1 MTNNTIKIPFK
12 VSART
17 AKLIGLEN
25 FSTEEGAII
34 ELVKNT
40 YDADASKCIL
50 IFDLKIKKE
59 KIIDEDGNEIE
70 IEKFEKEN
78 SCIYIIDN
86 GIGMNDLIIQNQW
99 MTIGTDNKLYE
110 HTTVGKRVKTGA
122 KGIGR
127 FALNRLGMLTNMTS
141 LPTMLEV
148 INEDVEVTEDS
159 SKDIINTKLIPN
171 TDNIGFEWI
180 VDWKD
185 FDKKGAT
192 VSDVQA
198 VLSGKENL
206 NLKKEF
212 LDKFTTHSKIKKA
225 LEEVDFKSGTV
236 IEITELNDDWNEEKL
251 AKLFSNL
258 EMLLPPEEQNDFGI
272 EFFLLNNVEEFGTVK
287 RAYYDDFDYK
297 VKASYNQ
304 NDDKILKVDISRNEL
319 DIDALENRYAK
330 VFEMDMMKNSPYKLE
345 DFKRENIE
353 INIPVEKWISEKVDQ
368 DLLERIGK
376 FDFTF
381 YFLKNTISDD
391 KGDGDLKKYPY
402 KSINSANRK
411 SWLKKFGGIKIFR
424 DDFRIRPYGEN
435 GDDWLRLGE
444 RQAQSPGGAG
454 QRLGGYRIRPNQIAG
469 TIKISRLHNTSFQD
483 KSGREGLIENDEF
496 ELFKN
501 IIKEVISLFERDRNV
516 IMYNLSELHKRNN
529 VEAEKLRRAKE
540 EAEKIRKHKEER
552 EEKEA
557 SSETQNENTSSSES
571 GSSNE
576 STSSNENKEYSESEE
591 NMADAI
597 LILEKENEKK
607 DEELRLLRSLAS
619 VGLIISSFAHEVR
632 SLRARL
638 IPRTKFLVNELRN
651 HLNEEELEKN
661 LDKDDNPFYM
671 IDLMRDEDV
680 KLKHWL
686 DYSLSTLKI
695 DKRERN
701 NLNFSEYFENF
712 KANWSKALEQRNI
725 SLELHKLDDSE
736 HVIRAFEVNMDSIFN
751 NLLSNSI
758 NAHNGFNKD
767 QKKIEISMQKK
778 EGDIEII
785 FSDNAKG
792 LDKKYNDD
800 PDEIFNLNESSKTDN
815 KGNKIGTGLGLY
827 IVKSIIEEYNNSS
840 ISIIKIDN
848 GVTFKITFKSSK

>member
-1 MTNNTIKIPFK
+1 MTNNTKKIPFK

-40 YDADASKCIL
+40 YDADARNCIL

-59 KIIDEDGNEIE
+59 KIINEEGAEIE
-70 IEKFEKEN
+70 IDRFEKEN
-78 SCIYIIDN
+78 SSIYVIDN
-86 GIGMNDLIIQNQW
+86 GIGMNDRIIQNQW

-110 HTTVGKRVKTGA
+110 HTTEAGRIKTGA

-127 FALNRLGMLTNMTS
+127 FALNRLGMLTDMTS
-141 LPTMLEV
+141 LPTLLEV
-148 INEDVEVTEDS
+148 VDEDKKVVENDLEDAS
-159 SKDIINTKLIPN
+159 NYKLIPN
-171 TDNIGFEWI
+171 SNNIGFEWT

-192 VSDVQA
+192 VSDVEA
-198 VLSGKENL
+198 ILSQKENL
-206 NLKKEF
+206 NLKQEF
-212 LDKFTTHSKIKKA
+212 LNRFSSYSKIKE
-225 LEEVDFKSGTV
+225 LIESVDFKSGTV
-236 IEITELNDDWNEEKL
+236 IEITELNDEWNEEKL
-251 AKLFSNL
+251 RKLFGNL

-272 EFFLLNNVEEFGTVK
+272 DFFLLGDLENFGTVK
-287 RAYYDDFDYK
+287 KAYYDDYDYK
-297 VKASYNQ
+297 LKATY
-304 NDDKILKVDISRNEL
+304 NDDKVLKVEIYRDEL
-319 DIDALENRYAK
+319 DVDALENRYAEL
-330 VFEMDMMKNSPYKLE
+330 FELDMMKSSPYKLE
-345 DFKRENIE
+345 EFKKEKIE
-353 INIPVEKWISEKVDQ
+353 LNIPIEKLISEKVDK
-368 DLLERIGK
+368 DLLERVGK

-391 KGDGDLKKYPY
+391 KEDGDLRKYPY
-402 KSINSANRK
+402 QSINSANRK

-469 TIKISRLHNTSFQD
+469 TIKISRLHNESFQD
-483 KSGREGLIENDEF
+483 KSGREGIIENDEF

-501 IIKEVISLFERDRNV
+501 ILLDIIGLFEKDRNV
-516 IMYNLSELHKRNN
+516 VMYNLSKLYSVRNE
-529 VEAEKLRRAKE
+529 EAEKLRKAKE
-540 EAEKIRKHKEER
+540 EAERIRKQKEER
-552 EEKEA
+552 KEKKDSSENREKENSSEEK
-557 SSETQNENTSSSES
+557 
-571 GSSNE
+571 
-576 STSSNENKEYSESEE
+576 KEYSESEE

-597 LILEKENEKK
+597 FILEKESGKK

-638 IPRTKFLVNELRN
+638 IPRTKFLVDELRN
-651 HLNEEELEKN
+651 HLDEEELAKN

-695 DKRERN
+695 DKRERK
-701 NLNFSEYFENF
+701 NLDFSQYFESF

-725 SLELHKLDDSE
+725 SLELHTLDDNESI
-736 HVIRAFEVNMDSIFN
+736 IRAFEVNMDSIFN

-758 NAHNGFNKD
+758 NAHYGYNKE
-767 QKKIEISMQKK
+767 QKKIEISWQKK
-778 EGDIEII
+778 GSDVEIT
-785 FSDNAKG
+785 FSDNGKG
-792 LDKKYNDD
+792 LDKKYNDN
-800 PDEIFNLNESSKTDN
+800 PEEIFNLNESSKSDN

-840 ISIIKIDN
+840 ISIIKIEN
-848 GVTFKITFKSSK
+848 GLTFKITFKTRK

>member
-1 MTNNTIKIPFK
+1 MEEKKTNNSIKIPFK

-25 FSTEEGAII
+25 FSTEEGAVI

-40 YDADASKCIL
+40 YDADAKNCIL

-59 KIIDEDGNEIE
+59 KGINEKGIE
-70 IEKFEKEN
+70 IEVEKFAKEN

-86 GIGMNDLIIQNQW
+86 GLGMNDKIIQNQW

-110 HTTVGKRVKTGA
+110 HTTEAGRVKTGA

-127 FALNRLGMLTNMTS
+127 FALNRLGMLTNMIS
-141 LPTMLEV
+141 LPTLLEEEVEDAKV
-148 INEDVEVTEDS
+148 IEDNFFEIQ
-159 SKDIINTKLIPN
+159 KKLIPN
-171 TDNIGFEWI
+171 NNIIGFEWT

-192 VSDVQA
+192 VSDVEA
-198 VLSGKENL
+198 VLSEKRNL
-206 NLKKEF
+206 NLKQEYLNRFSTYPKVKEV
-212 LDKFTTHSKIKKA
+212 LEKI
-225 LEEVDFKSGTV
+225 DFKSGTV
-236 IEITELNDDWNEEKL
+236 IEITELNDEWNKDKL
-251 AKLFSNL
+251 GKLFGNL
-258 EMLLPPEEQNDFGI
+258 EMLLPPEEQNDFNI
-272 EFFLLNNVEEFGTVK
+272 DFFLLSDLEDFGALK

-297 VKASYNQ
+297 LKASYNQ
-304 NDDKILKVDISRNEL
+304 NNDKHLKVEISRNEL
-319 DIDALENRYAK
+319 DVDALENRYTQ
-330 VFEMDMMKNSPYKLE
+330 VFEFDMMKNSPYRLD
-345 DFKRENIE
+345 DFKKSKIE
-353 INIPVEKWISEKVDQ
+353 LNIPIEKLISEKVDN
-368 DLLERIGK
+368 DLLDRVGK

-391 KGDGDLKKYPY
+391 KEDGDIKKYPY
-402 KSINSANRK
+402 KNINSAERK
-411 SWLKKFGGIKIFR
+411 AWLKKFGGIKIFR

-454 QRLGGYRIRPNQIAG
+454 QRLGGYKIRPNQIAG
-469 TIKISRLHNTSFQD
+469 TIKISRLHNENFQD
-483 KSGREGLIENDEF
+483 KSGREGIIENDEF

-501 IIKEVISLFERDRNV
+501 ILLDIIGLFEKDRNV
-516 IMYNLSELHKRNN
+516 VMYNLSQLYIIRNE
-529 VEAEKLRRAKE
+529 EAEKLRKAKE
-540 EAEKIRKHKEER
+540 EAEKIRRQKEER
-552 EEKEA
+552 EERKANSKTPRDTKE
-557 SSETQNENTSSSES
+557 SD
-571 GSSNE
+571 
-576 STSSNENKEYSESEE
+576 ENKGYSKSEE

-638 IPRTKFLVNELRN
+638 IPRTKYLIQELKK
-651 HLNEEELEKN
+651 HLKEEELAKN

-695 DKRERN
+695 DKRERKD
-701 NLNFSEYFENF
+701 LDFSEYFQNF

-725 SLELHKLDDSE
+725 SLELNKLDDSA
-736 HVIRAFEVNMDSIFN
+736 HIIRAFEVNMDSIFN

-758 NAHNGFNKD
+758 NAHYGYNKE
-767 QKKIEISMQKK
+767 QKKIEISWRRT
-778 EGDIEII
+778 GSDVEIL
-785 FSDNAKG
+785 FSDNGKG
-792 LDKKYNDD
+792 LDNKYKGN
-800 PDEIFNLNESSKTDN
+800 PEEIFNLNESSKTDN

-827 IVKSIIEEYNNSS
+827 IVKSIIVEYNNSS

-848 GVTFKITFKSSK
+848 GLTFKINFKTRK

>member
-1 MTNNTIKIPFK
+1 MTNNTKKLPFK

-40 YDADASKCIL
+40 YDADARNCIL

-59 KIIDEDGNEIE
+59 KTINEEGTEIE
-70 IEKFEKEN
+70 IDRFEKEN
-78 SCIYIIDN
+78 SSIFIIDN
-86 GIGMNDLIIQNQW
+86 GIGMNDQIIQNQW

-110 HTTVGKRVKTGA
+110 HTTEAGRIKTGA

-127 FALNRLGMLTNMTS
+127 FALNRLGMLTDMTS
-141 LPTMLEV
+141 LPTLLEV
-148 INEDVEVTEDS
+148 IDEDKKVVENDSEDAP
-159 SKDIINTKLIPN
+159 NYKLIPN
-171 TDNIGFEWI
+171 SNNIGFEWT

-192 VSDVQA
+192 VSDVEA
-198 VLSGKENL
+198 VLSQKENL
-206 NLKKEF
+206 NLKQEF
-212 LDKFTTHSKIKKA
+212 LNRFSSYSKIKE
-225 LEEVDFKSGTV
+225 LIESVDFKSGTV
-236 IEITELNDDWNEEKL
+236 IEITELNDEWSEEKL
-251 AKLFSNL
+251 RKLFGNL

-272 EFFLLNNVEEFGTVK
+272 DFFLLSDLENFGTVK
-287 RAYYDDFDYK
+287 KAYYDDYDYK
-297 VKASYNQ
+297 IKATY
-304 NDDKILKVDISRNEL
+304 NDDKVLKVEIYRDEL
-319 DIDALENRYAK
+319 DVDALENRYAEL
-330 VFEMDMMKNSPYKLE
+330 FELDMMKNSPYKLE
-345 DFKRENIE
+345 EFKKEKIE
-353 INIPVEKWISEKVDQ
+353 LNIPIEKLISEKVDK
-368 DLLERIGK
+368 DLLERVGK

-391 KGDGDLKKYPY
+391 KEDGDLRKYPY
-402 KSINSANRK
+402 QSINSANRK

-469 TIKISRLHNTSFQD
+469 TIKISRLHNESFQD
-483 KSGREGLIENDEF
+483 KSGREGIIENDEF

-501 IIKEVISLFERDRNV
+501 ILLDIIGLFEKDRNV
-516 IMYNLSELHKRNN
+516 VMYNLSQLYSVRNE
-529 VEAEKLRRAKE
+529 EAEKLRKAKE
-540 EAEKIRKHKEER
+540 EAERIRKQKEARKEKKDSSENR
-552 EEKEA
+552 EKENSSEEK
-557 SSETQNENTSSSES
+557 
-571 GSSNE
+571 
-576 STSSNENKEYSESEE
+576 KEYSESEE

-597 LILEKENEKK
+597 FILEKESGKK

-638 IPRTKFLVNELRN
+638 IPRTKFLVDELRN
-651 HLNEEELEKN
+651 HLDEEELAKN

-671 IDLMRDEDV
+671 IDLMRDEDA

-695 DKRERN
+695 DKRERK
-701 NLNFSEYFENF
+701 NLDFSQYFESF

-725 SLELHKLDDSE
+725 SLELHTLDDNESI
-736 HVIRAFEVNMDSIFN
+736 IRAFEVNMDSIFN

-758 NAHNGFNKD
+758 NAHYGYNKE
-767 QKKIEISMQKK
+767 QKKIEISWQKK
-778 EGDIEII
+778 GSDVEIT
-785 FSDNAKG
+785 FSDNGKG
-792 LDKKYNDD
+792 LDKKYNDN
-800 PDEIFNLNESSKTDN
+800 PEEIFNLNESSKSDN

-840 ISIIKIDN
+840 ISIIKIEN
-848 GVTFKITFKSSK
+848 GLTFKITFKTR

>member
-1 MTNNTIKIPFK
+1 MTNNTIKVPFK

-25 FSTEEGAII
+25 FSTEEGAVI

-40 YDADASKCIL
+40 YDADANSCIL

-59 KIIDEDGNEIE
+59 TTVNEDGTEVE

-78 SCIYIIDN
+78 SSIYIIDN
-86 GIGMNDLIIQNQW
+86 GIGMNDRIIQNQW

-110 HTTVGKRVKTGA
+110 HTTEAGRVKTGA

-127 FALNRLGMLTNMTS
+127 FALNRLGMLTDMTS
-141 LPTMLEV
+141 LPTLLEV
-148 INEDVEVTEDS
+148 IDTDNPIEESTEEVFH
-159 SKDIINTKLIPN
+159 IKLIPN
-171 TDNIGFEWI
+171 SDNVGFEWT

-192 VSDVQA
+192 VSDIEA

-206 NLKKEF
+206 NLKQDL
-212 LDKFTTHSKIKKA
+212 LDRFSSYPKIKEV
-225 LEEVDFKSGTV
+225 LNGVDFKSGTV
-236 IEITELNDDWNEEKL
+236 IEITELNDDWNEDKL
-251 AKLFSNL
+251 RKLFGNL

-272 EFFLLNNVEEFGTVK
+272 DFFLLSDLEEFGTVK
-287 RAYYDDFDYK
+287 RAYYDDYDYK
-297 VKASYNQ
+297 LKATYNQ
-304 NDDKILKVDISRNEL
+304 HDDKTLKVEISRNEL
-319 DIDALENRYAK
+319 DIDALENRYTE
-330 VFEMDMMKNSPYKLE
+330 VFEFDMMKNSPYTLE
-345 DFKRENIE
+345 DFKKEKIE
-353 INIPVEKWISEKVDQ
+353 LNIPIEKLTTEKVDK
-368 DLLERIGK
+368 DLLDRVGK
-376 FDFTF
+376 FGFTF

-391 KGDGDLKKYPY
+391 KEDGDLKKYPY
-402 KSINSANRK
+402 KKIDSANRK

-454 QRLGGYRIRPNQIAG
+454 QRLGGYKIRPNQIAG
-469 TIKISRLHNTSFQD
+469 TIKISRLHNESFQD
-483 KSGREGLIENDEF
+483 KSGREGIIENDEF

-501 IIKEVISLFERDRNV
+501 ILLEIIGLFEKDRNV
-516 IMYNLSELHKRNN
+516 VMYNLSQLHSMRNE
-529 VEAEKLRRAKE
+529 EAEKLRRGKE
-540 EAEKIRKHKEER
+540 EAERIRKQKEER
-552 EEKEA
+552 EENKDSTESHGYNK
-557 SSETQNENTSSSES
+557 SSE
-571 GSSNE
+571 
-576 STSSNENKEYSESEE
+576 ENKEYSETEE

-597 LILEKENEKK
+597 LILEKDNEKK

-638 IPRTKFLVNELRN
+638 IPRTKYLVDELKN

-695 DKRERN
+695 DKRERK
-701 NLNFSEYFENF
+701 NLDFSQYFENF

-725 SLELHKLDDSE
+725 TLELHKLDDNE
-736 HVIRAFEVNMDSIFN
+736 HIIRAFEVNMDSIFN

-758 NAHNGFNKD
+758 NAHYGYNKE
-767 QKKIEISMQKK
+767 QKKIEISWQKK
-778 EGDIEII
+778 GNDIEIL
-785 FSDNAKG
+785 FSDNGKG
-792 LDKKYNDD
+792 LDEKYKDN
-800 PDEIFNLNESSKTDN
+800 PEEIFNLNESSKTDN
-815 KGNKIGTGLGLY
+815 KGNKVGTGLGLY

-840 ISIIKIDN
+840 ISIIKIEN
-848 GVTFKITFKSSK
+848 GLTFKITFKTRK

>member
-25 FSTEEGAII
+25 FSTEEGAVI

-40 YDADASKCIL
+40 YDADASRCIL

-59 KIIDEDGNEIE
+59 KVINDEGVAIE
-70 IEKFEKEN
+70 IEKFEKKN

-86 GIGMNDLIIQNQW
+86 GIGMYDKIIQNQW
-99 MTIGTDNKLYE
+99 MTIGTDDKLYE
-110 HTTVGKRVKTGA
+110 HTTGGGRIKTGA

-127 FALNRLGMLTNMTS
+127 FALNRLGMLTSMTS
-141 LPTMLEV
+141 LPSVLEV
-148 INEDVEVTEDS
+148 EDEKEIREDS
-159 SKDIINTKLIPN
+159 LETPNAKLIPN
-171 TDNIGFEWI
+171 TNNIGFEWT

-192 VSDVQA
+192 VSDVEA
-198 VLSGKENL
+198 VLSVKENV
-206 NLKKEF
+206 NLKYEYVNRF
-212 LDKFTTHSKIKKA
+212 SSYPKIKEV
-225 LEEVDFKSGTV
+225 LEEVNFKSGTV
-236 IEITELNDDWNEEKL
+236 IEITELNDDWNEDKL
-251 AKLFSNL
+251 RKLFGNL
-258 EMLLPPEEQNDFGI
+258 EMLLPPEEQNDFCI
-272 EFFLLNNVEEFGTVK
+272 DLFLLNNLEEFGTLK

-297 VKASYNQ
+297 LKATYNEL
-304 NDDKILKVDISRNEL
+304 NDKELKVEISRNEL
-319 DIDALENRYAK
+319 DVDTLENRYTQ
-330 VFEMDMMKNSPYKLE
+330 VFDFDMMKSSPYKLE
-345 DFKRENIE
+345 DFKKNKIAFNLPIE
-353 INIPVEKWISEKVDQ
+353 KLISEKVDLN
-368 DLLERIGK
+368 LLDRVGK

-391 KGDGDLKKYPY
+391 KEDGDLKKYPY
-402 KSINSANRK
+402 KGINSANRK

-469 TIKISRLHNTSFQD
+469 TIKISRLHNESFQD
-483 KSGREGLIENDEF
+483 KSGREGIIENEEF

-501 IIKEVISLFERDRNV
+501 ILLDIIGLFEKDRNV
-516 IMYNLSELHKRNN
+516 VMYNLSQLHAIRNK
-529 VEAEKLRRAKE
+529 EAETLRKAKE
-540 EAEKIRKHKEER
+540 EAERIRKQKEER
-552 EEKEA
+552 KDN
-557 SSETQNENTSSSES
+557 SNNS
-571 GSSNE
+571 GHKNDDK
-576 STSSNENKEYSESEE
+576 STNDNKEYSETQE

-638 IPRTKFLVNELRN
+638 IPRTKFLVDELRN
-651 HLNEEELEKN
+651 HLDENELAKT

-671 IDLMRDEDV
+671 IDLMRDEDT

-695 DKRERN
+695 DKRERK
-701 NLNFSEYFENF
+701 NLDFSEYFNNF

-725 SLELHKLDDSE
+725 ILELNKLDNNE
-736 HVIRAFEVNMDSIFN
+736 HIIRAFEVNMDSVFN

-758 NAHNGFNKD
+758 NAHNGFNNQ
-767 QKKIEISMQKK
+767 QKKIVISWQKK
-778 EGDIEII
+778 ENDIEIV

-792 LDKKYNDD
+792 LDSKYKDN
-800 PDEIFNLNESSKTDN
+800 PEEIFNLNESSKTDN
-815 KGNKIGTGLGLY
+815 KGNKVGTGLGLY

-848 GVTFKITFKSSK
+848 GLTFKITFKTRK

>member
-1 MTNNTIKIPFK
+1 MINNTIKIPFK

-25 FSTEEGAII
+25 FSTEEGAVI

-59 KIIDEDGNEIE
+59 KVINDEGVEIE

-86 GIGMNDLIIQNQW
+86 GIGMYDKIIQNQW
-99 MTIGTDNKLYE
+99 MTIGTDDKLYE
-110 HTTVGKRVKTGA
+110 HTSDGGRIKTGA

-141 LPTMLEV
+141 LPSVLEV
-148 INEDVEVTEDS
+148 ED
-159 SKDIINTKLIPN
+159 DIEISENSLEIPN
-171 TDNIGFEWI
+171 TKIIQNTNNKGFEWT

-192 VSDVQA
+192 VSDVEA
-198 VLSGKENL
+198 VLSVKQNV
-206 NLKKEF
+206 NLKHEYVNRF
-212 LDKFTTHSKIKKA
+212 SSYVKIKEV
-225 LEEVDFKSGTV
+225 LEKVDFKSGTV
-236 IEITELNDDWNEEKL
+236 IEITELNDEWNEDKL
-251 AKLFSNL
+251 RKLFNNL
-258 EMLLPPEEQNDFGI
+258 EMLLPPEEQNDFCI
-272 EFFLLNNVEEFGTVK
+272 DLFSLNNLEEFGTLK

-297 VKASYNQ
+297 LKATYNEL
-304 NDDKILKVDISRNEL
+304 NDKVLKVEISRNEL
-319 DIDALENRYAK
+319 DVDTLEDRYTQ
-330 VFEMDMMKNSPYKLE
+330 VFDFDMMKSSPYKLE
-345 DFKRENIE
+345 DFKKDKFAFYLPIE
-353 INIPVEKWISEKVDQ
+353 KLISEKVDLN
-368 DLLERIGK
+368 LLERVGK

-391 KGDGDLKKYPY
+391 KADGDLKKYPY
-402 KSINSANRK
+402 KGINSANRK

-454 QRLGGYRIRPNQIAG
+454 QRLGGYKIRPNQIAG
-469 TIKISRLHNTSFQD
+469 TIKISRLHNESFQD
-483 KSGREGLIENDEF
+483 KSGREGIIENEEF

-501 IIKEVISLFERDRNV
+501 ILLDIIGLFEKDRNV
-516 IMYNLSELHKRNN
+516 VMFNLSQLHAIRNE
-529 VEAEKLRRAKE
+529 EAETLSKAKE
-540 EAEKIRKHKEER
+540 EAERIRKQKEER
-552 EEKEA
+552 KY
-557 SSETQNENTSSSES
+557 N
-571 GSSNE
+571 SNN
-576 STSSNENKEYSESEE
+576 SDHKNDGKSINDNKEYSKTEE

-619 VGLIISSFAHEVR
+619 IGLIISSFAHEVR

-638 IPRTKFLVNELRN
+638 IPRTKFLVDELKNHLDENELA
-651 HLNEEELEKN
+651 KT

-671 IDLMRDEDV
+671 IDLMREEDT

-695 DKRERN
+695 DKRERK
-701 NLNFSEYFENF
+701 NLDFSEYFNNF

-725 SLELHKLDDSE
+725 TLELIKIDNNE
-736 HVIRAFEVNMDSIFN
+736 HIISAFEVNMDSVFN

-758 NAHNGFNKD
+758 NAHNGFNNQ
-767 QKKIEISMQKK
+767 QKKIMISWQKK
-778 EGDIEII
+778 ENDIEII

-792 LDKKYNDD
+792 LDSKYKDN
-800 PDEIFNLNESSKTDN
+800 PEEIFNLNESSKTDN
-815 KGNKIGTGLGLY
+815 KGNKVGTGLGLY

-848 GVTFKITFKSSK
+848 GLTFKITFKTKK

>member
-1 MTNNTIKIPFK
+1 MSNKIIKLPFK

-25 FSTEEGAII
+25 FSTEEGAVI

-59 KIIDEDGNEIE
+59 KLTNADGFESVV
-70 IEKFEKEN
+70 EKFDKEG
-78 SCIYIIDN
+78 SSIYIIDN

-110 HTTVGKRVKTGA
+110 HTTQGNRVKTGA

-148 INEDVEVTEDS
+148 LKNDDS
-159 SKDIINTKLIPN
+159 STEIDSNVPISTELIPN
-171 TDNIGFEWI
+171 IENIGFEWT

-185 FDKKGAT
+185 FDKIGAT
-192 VSDVQA
+192 VSDVEA
-198 VLSGKENL
+198 VLLEKDDLELQTQLIDRFKGYTNLVKILKEIN
-206 NLKKEF
+206 
-212 LDKFTTHSKIKKA
+212 
-225 LEEVDFKSGTV
+225 FKSGTV
-236 IEITELNDDWNEEKL
+236 IEITELNDEWNEEKL
-251 AKLFSNL
+251 VKLFGNL

-272 EFFLLNNVEEFGTVK
+272 EFFVLNSPDEYGTVK

-297 VKASYNQ
+297 IKASYNE
-304 NDDKILKVDISRNEL
+304 NEDKILKVDIFRNEL
-319 DIDALENRYAK
+319 DVDALENRYAK
-330 VFEMDMMKNSPYKLE
+330 LFDLDMMKNSPFKLE
-345 DFKRENIE
+345 NFKSEKIQL
-353 INIPVEKWISEKVDQ
+353 NIPIDNLTYKVDQ
-368 DLLERIGK
+368 DLLDRIGK

-381 YFLKNTISDD
+381 YFLKLTVADD
-391 KGDGDLKKYPY
+391 KVDGDLKKYPY
-402 KSINSANRK
+402 KSINSADRR
-411 SWLKKFGGIKIFR
+411 SWLRKFGGIKIFR

-501 IIKEVISLFERDRNV
+501 ILREIISIFEKDRNI
-516 IMYNLSELHKRNN
+516 IMYNLSELYKLSNK
-529 VEAEKLRRAKE
+529 EAEKLRKAKE
-540 EAEKIRKHKEER
+540 QAEAIRKQKDERKEQEGAEGR
-552 EEKEA
+552 EDEGRDDKGTDEEGQSA
-557 SSETQNENTSSSES
+557 
-571 GSSNE
+571 
-576 STSSNENKEYSESEE
+576 NKNKGYSESEE
-591 NMADAI
+591 DMADAI

-638 IPRTKFLVNELRN
+638 IPRTKYLVDELKN
-651 HLNEEELEKN
+651 HLDHKQLEES

-671 IDLMRDEDV
+671 IDLMREEDV

-695 DKRERN
+695 DKRERK
-701 NLNFSEYFENF
+701 NLNFSEYFDGF

-725 SLELHKLDDSE
+725 TLELIKLDDNE

-758 NAHNGFNKD
+758 NAHYGYNKEK
-767 QKKIEISMQKK
+767 KKIEISCQKK
-778 EGDIEII
+778 GSDIEII
-785 FSDNAKG
+785 FSDNGKG
-792 LDKKYNDD
+792 LDIKYRAN
-800 PDEIFNLNESSKTDN
+800 PEEIFNLNESSKTDN
-815 KGNKIGTGLGLY
+815 KGTKIGTGLGLY
-827 IVKSIIEEYNNSS
+827 IVKTIIEEYNNSS
-840 ISIIKIDN
+840 ISIIKMDD
-848 GVTFKITFKSSK
+848 GLSFKIIFKTRA

>member
-1 MTNNTIKIPFK
+1 MIKKTKNIPFR

-40 YDADASKCIL
+40 YDADAKNCIL
-50 IFDLKIKKE
+50 IFDLKNKKAEIKNAEGSETEIDKFDKE
-59 KIIDEDGNEIE
+59 K
-70 IEKFEKEN
+70 
-78 SCIYIIDN
+78 SSIYIIDN
-86 GIGMNDLIIQNQW
+86 GIGMNDRIIQNQW

-110 HTTVGKRVKTGA
+110 HTTENGRVKTGA

-127 FALNRLGMLTNMTS
+127 FALNRLGMLTDMTS
-141 LPTMLEV
+141 LPILLEAIDAGNAAIV
-148 INEDVEVTEDS
+148 VDEVDVTS
-159 SKDIINTKLIPN
+159 TKQIPN
-171 TDNIGFEWI
+171 NDNTGFEWT

-192 VSDVQA
+192 VSDVEA
-198 VLSGKENL
+198 VLSAKESFDLKQELL
-206 NLKKEF
+206 NRFSSYPRIDEV
-212 LDKFTTHSKIKKA
+212 
-225 LEEVDFKSGTV
+225 LENIEFKSGTV
-236 IEITELNDDWNEEKL
+236 IEITELNDEWNKDKL
-251 AKLFSNL
+251 EKLFSNL
-258 EMLLPPEEQNDFGI
+258 EMLLPPEEQNDFRI
-272 EFFLLNNVEEFGTVK
+272 DLFLLSDLEEFGSVK
-287 RAYYDDFDYK
+287 RAYYDDYDYK
-297 VKASYNQ
+297 LKATYNQ
-304 NDDKILKVDISRNEL
+304 NDDKVLKVEISRNEL
-319 DIDALENRYAK
+319 DIDALENRYAE
-330 VFEMDMMKNSPYKLE
+330 VFEFDMMKNSPYKLE
-345 DFKRENIE
+345 DFKKEKFE
-353 INIPVEKWISEKVDQ
+353 LNIPIEKLAFEKVDK
-368 DLLERIGK
+368 DLLERVGK

-391 KGDGDLKKYPY
+391 KEDGDVKKYPY

-469 TIKISRLHNTSFQD
+469 TIKISRLHNESFQD
-483 KSGREGLIENDEF
+483 KSGREGIIENDEF

-501 IIKEVISLFERDRNV
+501 ILLEIIGIFEKDRNV
-516 IMYNLSELHKRNN
+516 VMYNLSQLHSLRND
-529 VEAEKLRRAKE
+529 EAEKLRRAKE
-540 EAEKIRKHKEER
+540 EAEKIRKQKEER
-552 EEKEA
+552 EQQKE
-557 SSETQNENTSSSES
+557 SSQTQSDDKSS
-571 GSSNE
+571 G
-576 STSSNENKEYSESEE
+576 ENKEYSNAEE

-597 LILEKENEKK
+597 LILEKNNEKK

-638 IPRTKFLVNELRN
+638 IPRTKYLVDELKN
-651 HLNEEELEKN
+651 HLNEEDLAKN

-671 IDLMRDEDV
+671 IDLMRDEDL

-695 DKRERN
+695 DKRERK
-701 NLNFSEYFENF
+701 NLDFSKYFENF
-712 KANWSKALEQRNI
+712 KANWIKALEQRNI
-725 SLELHKLDDSE
+725 CLELNKIDDGQ
-736 HVIRAFEVNMDSIFN
+736 HIIRAFEVNMDSIFN

-758 NAHNGFNKD
+758 NAHYGYNKE
-767 QKKIEISMQKK
+767 QKKIEIGWQKK
-778 EGDIEII
+778 ENDIEII
-785 FSDNAKG
+785 FSDNGKG
-792 LDKKYNDD
+792 LDKKYKDN
-800 PDEIFNLNESSKTDN
+800 PEEIFNLNESSKTDN
-815 KGNKIGTGLGLY
+815 KGNQIGTGLGLY

-840 ISIIKIDN
+840 ISIIKIND
-848 GVTFKITFKSSK
+848 GLTFKITFKTRK